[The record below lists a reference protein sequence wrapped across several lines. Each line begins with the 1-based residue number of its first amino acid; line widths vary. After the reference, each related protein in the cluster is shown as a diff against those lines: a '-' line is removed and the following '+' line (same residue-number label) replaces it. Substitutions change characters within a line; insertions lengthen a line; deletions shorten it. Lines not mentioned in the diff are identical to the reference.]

1 MLDCCIDECL
11 SKSTEGIGMYASLLI
26 AGIFSMSNDFEGGIV
41 FNEIVYNKLLIHFK
55 QEIVVFLGMTDA

>member
-1 MLDCCIDECL
+1 
-11 SKSTEGIGMYASLLI
+11 MYASLLI